1 MRASWGLDQSSV
13 PDEPHAANPSGR
25 SSYQIKCDARDTSIP
40 DGESVADAA
49 FDMEMSKLRKYAD
62 DKELNLTHIFKV
74 VPCPACG
81 TMHSWFLHRPCG

>member
-1 MRASWGLDQSSV
+1 
-13 PDEPHAANPSGR
+13 
-25 SSYQIKCDARDTSIP
+25 
-40 DGESVADAA
+40 
-49 FDMEMSKLRKYAD
+49 MEMSKLRKYAD